1 MYEILR
7 SASCKF
13 SNPTFFLTLLSSVLA
28 YDQVSTVTVSYH
40 QMKRWWYKPGHVNCV
55 CVIEIWLM
63 SWYRYKPAP
72 KNLDAD
78 NTHCWETT
86 VIFLVSTYQYIASA
100 FVFSKGPPFREPI
113 YKNGMVLLININLKI
128 FYFICTSR
136 TTRKETMSCYV

>member
-1 MYEILR
+1 MWKIKICMKSWEAYLANFQIPR
-7 SASCKF
+7 
-13 SNPTFFLTLLSSVLA
+13 FFWHFWVQYLHMIGL
-28 YDQVSTVTVSYH
+28 YSYH
-40 QMKRWWYKPGHVNCV
+40 QMKRWRYKPGHVNCV

-136 TTRKETMSCYV
+136 TTR